1 MELRQ
6 LEAFVAVAE
15 ERNFTRAATRLHV
28 VQSGLSATI
37 RSLERELH
45 AQLFRRTTRQVELTP
60 AGAALVS
67 EARRTLASAR
77 AAAEAVSAVE
87 GLQRGAVTVGIMQ
100 ASTIFDLPGLLA
112 RYRQTYPRIELRLR
126 HAASADLNRL
136 LREHPLDLIFTTGS
150 NDQQADVA
158 ALPLVESPLVV
169 AGTPSSPLAARPTVD
184 LSALA
189 DQPIVGYPT
198 GFGVRALAD
207 QAFLSRGFEPR
218 YAFEVNDT
226 TTLLDLVEAGLGLA
240 VVPEAIAR
248 LRPNLHRATI
258 KGRAWTWTIAAET
271 LAPVP
276 PNPAARALWN
286 LLVDTATRPPT
297 RHTPGAT
304 T

>member
-126 HAASADLNRL
+126 HAASTDLNRL
-136 LREHPLDLIFTTGS
+136 LRD
-150 NDQQADVA
+150 
-158 ALPLVESPLVV
+158 
-169 AGTPSSPLAARPTVD
+169 TPW
-184 LSALA
+184 
-189 DQPIVGYPT
+189 I
-198 GFGVRALAD
+198 
-207 QAFLSRGFEPR
+207 
-218 YAFEVNDT
+218 
-226 TTLLDLVEAGLGLA
+226 
-240 VVPEAIAR
+240 
-248 LRPNLHRATI
+248 
-258 KGRAWTWTIAAET
+258 
-271 LAPVP
+271 
-276 PNPAARALWN
+276 
-286 LLVDTATRPPT
+286 
-297 RHTPGAT
+297 
-304 T
+304 